1 MQNNDLIN
9 GCFELLS
16 AAFSTINIFHLVK
29 DKTIKGVSWIPV
41 FFFTIW
47 GAWNLYYYT
56 SLNQMISFVAGIS
69 IFIVN
74 IIWLSLLFYYKTKYK
89 N

>member
-1 MQNNDLIN
+1 MQTNDFIN

-16 AAFSTINIFHLVK
+16 AAFSSINIFYLVR

-47 GAWNLYYYT
+47 GAWNLYYYA
-56 SLNQMISFVAGIS
+56 SLNQIISFVAGIS

-74 IIWLSLLFYYKTKYK
+74 IIWLALLFYYKTKYK
-89 N
+89 K